1 MVCGEA
7 SHDDEKARLIP
18 AFCLQKHIR
27 ISLYDFMILTP
38 DQTVEA
44 LRAAGEPTRLRVL
57 SLLAGDEL
65 SVMELSRILD
75 QSQPRVSRHLKLMT
89 EAGLIER
96 FPDGARVFYRLTS
109 DAPAR
114 RLIDTILDVLD
125 VSAGEADDRRLEEVR
140 RERESAAEAYFERVA
155 PQWDRIRSLYVSET
169 AVEAAIQKAAGDGPF
184 DRIVDL
190 GTGSGRMLTLLGKKA
205 KMSVGLDLSHNMLNI
220 ARANVARAGLDKVE
234 LRHGDIFATRL
245 SPESADL
252 VLVHQVLHYLAD
264 PATAVAEAARL
275 VSPGGRLLIV
285 DFAPHQLEHLREEHQ
300 HRRLGF
306 SDAEMCGWLDEAGL
320 VPSAPI
326 ALPPDTDGLT
336 VVIWTA
342 RRPTEARANAA

>member
-1 MVCGEA
+1 M
-7 SHDDEKARLIP
+7 
-18 AFCLQKHIR
+18 
-27 ISLYDFMILTP
+27 SLTAN
-38 DQTVEA
+38 QTVEA
-44 LRAAGEPTRLRVL
+44 LRAVGEPTRLRVL
-57 SLLAGDEL
+57 SLLAGEEL

-89 EAGLIER
+89 DAGLIER

-114 RLIDTILDVLD
+114 RLIDTVLD
-125 VSAGEADDRRLEEVR
+125 LLDTTAGDADDRRLEEVR
-140 RERESAAEAYFERVA
+140 HDREVAAGAYFERIA
-155 PQWDRIRSLYVSET
+155 PQWDRIRSLYVCES

-184 DRIVDL
+184 ERVVDL

-205 KMSVGLDLSHNMLNI
+205 KMSLGLDLSHNMLNI
-220 ARANVARAGLDKVE
+220 ARANVTKAGLDKVE
-234 LRHGDIFATRL
+234 LRHGDIFSTRL
-245 SPESADL
+245 PERSADL

-264 PATAVAEAARL
+264 PAVAVAEAARL
-275 VSPGGRLLIV
+275 VMPGGRLLIV
-285 DFAPHQLEHLREEHQ
+285 DFAPHALEHLRDEHQ

-306 SDAEMCGWLDEAGL
+306 ADEEMRRWLGEAGL
-320 VPSAPI
+320 IASAPI

-342 RRPTEARANAA
+342 ERAADAKAQVA

>member
-1 MVCGEA
+1 MTLSA
-7 SHDDEKARLIP
+7 DH
-18 AFCLQKHIR
+18 
-27 ISLYDFMILTP
+27 
-38 DQTVEA
+38 TVEA

-57 SLLAGDEL
+57 SLLAGEEL

-89 EAGLIER
+89 DAGLIER

-114 RLIDTILDVLD
+114 RLIDTVLDVLD
-125 VSAGEADDRRLEEVR
+125 GAAGEADDRRLEEVR
-140 RERESAAEAYFERVA
+140 RDREVAAGAYFERIA
-155 PQWDRIRSLYVSET
+155 PQWDRIRSLYVCET
-169 AVEAAIQKAAGDGPF
+169 AVEAAILRAAGDGPF
-184 DRIVDL
+184 ERVVDL
-190 GTGSGRMLTLLGKKA
+190 GTGSGRMLTLLGRKA
-205 KMSVGLDLSHNMLNI
+205 KMSLGLDLSHNMLNI
-220 ARANVARAGLDKVE
+220 ARANVTKAGLDRVE
-234 LRHGDIFATRL
+234 LRHGDIFSTRL
-245 SPESADL
+245 PERSADL

-264 PATAVAEAARL
+264 PAAAVAEAARL

-285 DFAPHQLEHLREEHQ
+285 DFAPHALEHLREEHQ

-306 SDAEMCGWLDEAGL
+306 ADAEMRRWLGEAGL
-320 VPSAPI
+320 TASAPI

-342 RRPTEARANAA
+342 ERAAEAGARVA